1 MRLSYYGYC
10 LLHVP
15 TGKKYLV
22 DLRPIAKKF
31 VNSNNQIFKASITY
45 HSERLYL
52 LPFGTS
58 TYLFVQ
64 TKTNEIIKAIE
75 RKTLNVQDIRNK
87 LLRDESVGFAS
98 YVYMDESYLGIASRV
113 LSPRI
118 TAFCELM
125 TKVVIG
131 YGGTDYVFVP
141 TVLAETL
148 PVSAIKTLEHV
159 GSVTVEMNV
168 ANTVGQDLLKQ
179 LTNRTSENLVDIAS
193 IEITIKPVRKG
204 KKSLRADLSQ
214 LAKNIPSKG
223 LVSLEARAKATA
235 ADHMTDIFIVGE
247 GGIRDFIDF
256 KKESDLQNL
265 IPNRAINN
273 SSLQLKVREYKSNVS
288 HKKVA
293 DISILGID
301 RNTPAVSAS
310 VSTEA
315 VAAENGNR
323 RRGTGKKT
331 GRRSG

>member
-15 TGKKYLV
+15 TDKRHLV
-22 DLRPIAKKF
+22 DLRALTKKF
-31 VNSNNQIFKASITY
+31 VNSTNQQFKASITY
-45 HSERLYL
+45 HGERLYL
-52 LPFGTS
+52 LPFGAS

-75 RKTLNVQDIRNK
+75 RKTLSVQDIRNK
-87 LLRDESVGFAS
+87 LMQNESVGFAS
-98 YVYMDESYLGIASRV
+98 YVYMDDSYLGIASRV

-118 TAFCELM
+118 TAFAELM
-125 TKVVIG
+125 TKVIVG
-131 YGGTDYVFVP
+131 YGGTDYAFVP

-168 ANTVGQDLLKQ
+168 ANSLAQDMIKQ
-179 LTNRTSENLVDIAS
+179 LTTRQPDNLVDIAS

-204 KKSLRADLSQ
+204 KKNLRSDLSQ
-214 LAKNIPSKG
+214 IAKNVPTKG

-247 GGIRDFIDF
+247 GSIRDFIDF
-256 KKESDLQNL
+256 KKESDLQTL
-265 IPNRAINN
+265 IPSRAVNN
-273 SSLQLKVREYKSNVS
+273 SALQLKVREYKSNVS

-293 DISILGID
+293 DISTLGID
-301 RNTPAVSAS
+301 RNTPAITV
-310 VSTEA
+310 A
-315 VAAENGNR
+315 VASETVAAGNGNR
-323 RRGTGKKT
+323 RGRASKKT
-331 GRRSG
+331 G

>member
-15 TGKKYLV
+15 TDKRHLV
-22 DLRPIAKKF
+22 DLRALTKKF
-31 VNSNNQIFKASITY
+31 VNSTNQQFKASVTY
-45 HSERLYL
+45 HGERLYL

-87 LLRDESVGFAS
+87 LLQNESVGFAS

-113 LSPRI
+113 MSPRI

-125 TKVVIG
+125 TKVVVG
-131 YGGTDYVFVP
+131 YGGVDYVFVP

-168 ANTVGQDLLKQ
+168 ANTFGQDLLKQ
-179 LTNRTSENLVDIAS
+179 LTNRAPENLVDIAS

-204 KKSLRADLSQ
+204 KKSLRSDLSTI
-214 LAKNIPSKG
+214 AKKLPNKG

-247 GGIRDFIDF
+247 GGIKDFIDF
-256 KKESDLQNL
+256 KKESDLQTL
-265 IPNRAINN
+265 IPNRAIKNA
-273 SSLQLKVREYKSNVS
+273 SLQLKVKEYKSNVS

-293 DISILGID
+293 DISTLGIG
-301 RNTPAVSAS
+301 RNTPAITALM
-310 VSTEA
+310 STET
-315 VAAENGNR
+315 VDTENGNR
-323 RRGTGKKT
+323 RGKASKKA
-331 GRRSG
+331 G